1 MDWPAVTWAAP
12 DFSWLILLGI
22 PAAWLLHRADAQRQ
36 ADLRRLVGEGRPARG
51 QLLRRWLA
59 RLVSAAVVLLLVAA
73 LCRPQWGQVTQQ
85 EKHVGVD
92 ILIAL
97 DVSRSMLADDL
108 SPNRLAVAKRAISE
122 LLPRLEGDRIGLIAF
137 AGSAFMICPL
147 TSDYDSF
154 SRVLAEVAPETL
166 PLGGTA
172 LSGALAEASRAFY
185 GTSER
190 GRFLI
195 VISDGEDHAGNA
207 VSSATGLRSAGVTVY
222 GAAVGTAGGGL
233 IPLPDGDF
241 LRSPKGTIVNS
252 RLQAEPLR
260 LLATAGGGKV
270 LDLVADGQALTK
282 LYTAELSAA
291 QRGEIGRIRYQLAER
306 FQIPLTLALFL
317 LLIES
322 FLGMRGRT

>member
-12 DFSWLILLGI
+12 DFAWLILLGI
-22 PAAWLLHRADAQRQ
+22 PAAWLLHWADAHRQ

-51 QLLRRWLA
+51 PLLRRRLA
-59 RLVSAAVVLLLVAA
+59 RLVPAAVALLLVAA

-85 EKHVGVD
+85 EKHVGMD

-108 SPNRLAVAKRAISE
+108 SPNRLVVAKRAISE

-137 AGSAFMICPL
+137 AGSAFLVCPL

-185 GTSER
+185 GTGER

-195 VISDGEDHAGNA
+195 VVSDGEDHASNA
-207 VSSATGLRSAGVTVY
+207 VAAATGLRRAGVTVY

-241 LRSPKGTIVNS
+241 LRNPKGTIVNS

-260 LLATAGGGKV
+260 LLATAGGGQV
-270 LDLVADGQALTK
+270 LDLVADGQALAK
-282 LYTAELSAA
+282 LYAADLSAA

-306 FQIPLTLALFL
+306 FQIPLALALFL
-317 LLIES
+317 LVIRF